1 MIVMQKKGNKS
12 FIVTKPSISNTVNEQ
27 KSKFIISTIMRT
39 YNIHRKG
46 SLDDNFFVEK
56 LFLTSWLLSSAN
68 LTHISRDIV
77 KQNKKY
83 VKRHVLKITIN

>member
-1 MIVMQKKGNKS
+1 MQKKGNKS
-12 FIVTKPSISNTVNEQ
+12 FIVTKPSISNTINKQ
-27 KSKFIISTIMRT
+27 KSKLIISLLRGHTTFIERVAWMF
-39 YNIHRKG
+39 
-46 SLDDNFFVEK
+46 FFVEK